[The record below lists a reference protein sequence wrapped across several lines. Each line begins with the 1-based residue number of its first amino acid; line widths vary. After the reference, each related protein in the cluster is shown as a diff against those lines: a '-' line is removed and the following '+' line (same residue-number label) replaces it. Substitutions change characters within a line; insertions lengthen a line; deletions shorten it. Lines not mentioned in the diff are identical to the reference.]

1 MAALELD
8 LCHGRVFLDGGSNTG
23 DSVRAFLGGHFH
35 SCALNSP
42 YRLYNKAWRALDARA
57 RRAAMAPLHAPHSF
71 CIRSFEANPRLVP
84 LLRAGAPPPG
94 AATAAAAAAAG
105 ADSSSTAAAAPNVR
119 YIDAALSNRSGTGL
133 PRTVVTYARNPWGS
147 SATTLPFGDVHPGNK
162 PSALSTETVHGESYD
177 VREVVRAVLQR
188 NASSVIAL
196 KLDVEGPCS
205 VHPNPNPHLSPEILT
220 LTLTQSRT
228 RTRTLS
234 L

>member
-23 DSVRAFLGGHFH
+23 DSVRAFLGGHFYN
-35 SCALNSP
+35 CALNSP
-42 YRLYNKAWRALDARA
+42 YRLYSKAWRALDARA

-105 ADSSSTAAAAPNVR
+105 ADSASTAAAAPNVR
-119 YIDAALSNRSGTGL
+119 NIDAALSNRSGTGL
-133 PRTVVTYARNPWGS
+133 PRAVVTYARNPWGS

-162 PSALSTETVHGESYD
+162 PSALSTETV
-177 VREVVRAVLQR
+177 RVLCEY
-188 NASSVIAL
+188 S
-196 KLDVEGPCS
+196 E
-205 VHPNPNPHLSPEILT
+205 
-220 LTLTQSRT
+220 
-228 RTRTLS
+228 
-234 L
+234 

>member
-23 DSVRAFLGGHFH
+23 DSVRAFLGGHFYN
-35 SCALNSP
+35 CALNSP
-42 YRLYNKAWRALDARA
+42 YRLYNKAWRTLDARA

-84 LLRAGAPPPG
+84 LLRAAAPPPG

-105 ADSSSTAAAAPNVR
+105 ADSASTAAAGAAGGGGCGAAAPNVR

-133 PRTVVTYARNPWGS
+133 PRAVVTYARNPWGS

-162 PSALSTETVHGESYD
+162 PSALSTETV
-177 VREVVRAVLQR
+177 RVLCEY
-188 NASSVIAL
+188 S
-196 KLDVEGPCS
+196 E
-205 VHPNPNPHLSPEILT
+205 
-220 LTLTQSRT
+220 
-228 RTRTLS
+228 
-234 L
+234 